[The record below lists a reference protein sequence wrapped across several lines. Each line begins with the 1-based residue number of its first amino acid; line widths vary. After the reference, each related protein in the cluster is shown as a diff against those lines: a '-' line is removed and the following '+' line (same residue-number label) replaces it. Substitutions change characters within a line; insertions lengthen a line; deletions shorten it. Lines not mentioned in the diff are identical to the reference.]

1 MSEFLPHIFGTEFA
15 MNYIIACGAFFELF
29 TTIFFFMF
37 SVKKKTNFIIRTLI
51 MLVVIPFISLVYGA
65 IIYLDRPLN
74 SFIRSPIN
82 SIFLIAYILV
92 YLYFAYDIKGYRFL
106 LDFFS
111 IFATLIFT
119 SSFYSLIIN
128 LNGLDSSENFYI
140 FGIDNNYLAW
150 TIYWIIHI
158 AIYALLGYFSNGKS
172 ELNLSKKMKHTIIG
186 FSVIIILIYIFIA
199 GSINT
204 FDSVSLTLAILLKI
218 LICLVAVFFLLFR
231 SDLFYL
237 SSKEKEISIIN
248 QILVD
253 NQKQF
258 NSIKDS
264 IDVINTKTHDL
275 KHQLNKISDKITSEE
290 LLTLKDATNIYDST
304 IRTGYYVLDAIL
316 FQNQLVCQKNNIKFT
331 VLADGKLLNFI
342 KDSEL
347 YALINNIL
355 SNAVE
360 ASIKIKDESSRIIDF
375 NLREE
380 KGLVI
385 LEVLNYFNKDESNS
399 SASSSNKVDDSM
411 PHGYGVKSIKYICKM
426 YDGIYKQTI
435 NGNIFI
441 TNITFEKHSKME
453 KSQTNSD

>member
-1 MSEFLPHIFGTEFA
+1 
-15 MNYIIACGAFFELF
+15 
-29 TTIFFFMF
+29 
-37 SVKKKTNFIIRTLI
+37 
-51 MLVVIPFISLVYGA
+51 
-65 IIYLDRPLN
+65 
-74 SFIRSPIN
+74 
-82 SIFLIAYILV
+82 
-92 YLYFAYDIKGYRFL
+92 
-106 LDFFS
+106 
-111 IFATLIFT
+111 
-119 SSFYSLIIN
+119 
-128 LNGLDSSENFYI
+128 
-140 FGIDNNYLAW
+140 
-150 TIYWIIHI
+150 
-158 AIYALLGYFSNGKS
+158 
-172 ELNLSKKMKHTIIG
+172 MKHTIIG

-204 FDSVSLTLAILLKI
+204 FDSVNLTLAILLKI
-218 LICLVAVFFLLFR
+218 LMCLVAVFFLLFR

-248 QILVD
+248 QILID

-258 NSIKDS
+258 HSIKDS

-290 LLTLKDATNIYDST
+290 LLTLKEATNIYDST

-331 VLADGKLLNFI
+331 VLADGKLLSFI

-355 SNAVE
+355 SNAIE
-360 ASIKIKDESSRIIDF
+360 TSIKIKDESSRIIDF

-441 TNITFEKHSKME
+441 TNITFEKHSKMD
-453 KSQTNSD
+453 KSQANSD